1 MLLKNNLLED
11 PLKEKALPLFAKKL
25 NINHF
30 SPTQF
35 SIPDGNW
42 LFKYLV
48 LTQEE
53 RRALP
58 SNSQMK
64 AGVAVNNVLQKHLAD
79 TIWKF
84 GPQRKLTPM
93 ANQEKNKDKQEIIH
107 AELQEF
113 RNHIANDDKDQ
124 AKKEKYQDEI
134 FAVCNHGFS
143 ALEKLGVATTYP
155 ITCEEQISITQE
167 VSSLF
172 LSVVGRTDFTFGGVQ
187 EKEGVISA
195 PTPAGI
201 IEIKT
206 QWSKVG
212 KLKKSGERSFI
223 SLSAPATPSYNHLIQ
238 CAMYAAYWNYE
249 VPVYLIYLNKNEYKI
264 FDSSNCSGL
273 TVEGLKKNFQNM
285 VTVFKRRE
293 KLLSQYENLDP
304 QQIIENTVQ
313 IIDPMFE
320 WPLDYNPF
328 LNFIKSK
335 YGSVAS
341 AQGTIHHYEWKYQ
354 EKQKL
359 FDGTIVPQKYFEVD
373 ADTYAGLPVDQK
385 REVSQYTYEE
395 EKNDARRVI
404 RVLDN
409 VYLNTFLDEAE
420 SIFE

>member
-1 MLLKNNLLED
+1 
-11 PLKEKALPLFAKKL
+11 
-25 NINHF
+25 
-30 SPTQF
+30 
-35 SIPDGNW
+35 
-42 LFKYLV
+42 
-48 LTQEE
+48 
-53 RRALP
+53 
-58 SNSQMK
+58 
-64 AGVAVNNVLQKHLAD
+64 
-79 TIWKF
+79 
-84 GPQRKLTPM
+84 M

-124 AKKEKYQDEI
+124 AKKDKYQDEI

-285 VTVFKRRE
+285 ITVFKRRE

-313 IIDPMFE
+313 MIDPMFDHPYCWHGIGE
-320 WPLDYNPF
+320 ENL
-328 LNFIKSK
+328 IKAK
-335 YGSVAS
+335 
-341 AQGTIHHYEWKYQ
+341 
-354 EKQKL
+354 KL
-359 FDGTIVPQKYFEVD
+359 W
-373 ADTYAGLPVDQK
+373 
-385 REVSQYTYEE
+385 
-395 EKNDARRVI
+395 NVI
-404 RVLDN
+404 
-409 VYLNTFLDEAE
+409 
-420 SIFE
+420 

>member
-11 PLKEKALPLFAKKL
+11 PLSEKALPLFAKKL

-64 AGVAVNNVLQKHLAD
+64 AGVAVNNVLQHHLAD

-84 GPQRKLTPM
+84 GPTRKLTPM
-93 ANQEKNKDKQEIIH
+93 QNKLKNKDKQEIIH
-107 AELQEF
+107 EQLQEF
-113 RNHIANDDKDQ
+113 RNHIANDEKDQ
-124 AKKEKYQDEI
+124 AKKDKYEDEI
-134 FAVCNHGFS
+134 FAVSNHGFS

-155 ITCEEQISITQE
+155 ITCEEQISITQDI
-167 VSSLF
+167 SGLC
-172 LSVVGRTDFTFGGVQ
+172 LSIVGRTDFTFGGVS
-187 EKEGVISA
+187 EKDGVISS

-238 CAMYAAYWNYE
+238 CAMYAAYWNYQ
-249 VPVYLIYLNKNEYKI
+249 VPVYLVYLNKNEYKI
-264 FDSSNCSGL
+264 FDSSNCEGL
-273 TVEGLKKNFQNM
+273 TVEGLQKNFKNM

-293 KLLSQYENLDP
+293 KLLSQFEDLDP
-304 QQIIENTVQ
+304 QQIITNT
-313 IIDPMFE
+313 IDLIDPMFDHPYCWHGIGE
-320 WPLDYNPF
+320 ENL
-328 LNFIKSK
+328 IKAK
-335 YGSVAS
+335 
-341 AQGTIHHYEWKYQ
+341 
-354 EKQKL
+354 KL
-359 FDGTIVPQKYFEVD
+359 W
-373 ADTYAGLPVDQK
+373 
-385 REVSQYTYEE
+385 
-395 EKNDARRVI
+395 NVI
-404 RVLDN
+404 
-409 VYLNTFLDEAE
+409 
-420 SIFE
+420 